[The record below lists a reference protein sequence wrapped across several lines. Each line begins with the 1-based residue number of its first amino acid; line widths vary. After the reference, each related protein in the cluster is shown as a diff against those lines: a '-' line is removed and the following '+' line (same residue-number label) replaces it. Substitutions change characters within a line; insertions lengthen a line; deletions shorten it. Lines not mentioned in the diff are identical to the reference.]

1 MIRKKPQFKKKKST
15 QPSIVSI
22 YGQRLNIRNNKLFEK
37 NSNHF
42 FFDFFFL
49 KNIRGLFQEN
59 FLEKIFIFILKKSLI
74 KIFFLKKKPRTN

>member
-42 FFDFFFL
+42 FFDFFF
-49 KNIRGLFQEN
+49 
-59 FLEKIFIFILKKSLI
+59 
-74 KIFFLKKKPRTN
+74 